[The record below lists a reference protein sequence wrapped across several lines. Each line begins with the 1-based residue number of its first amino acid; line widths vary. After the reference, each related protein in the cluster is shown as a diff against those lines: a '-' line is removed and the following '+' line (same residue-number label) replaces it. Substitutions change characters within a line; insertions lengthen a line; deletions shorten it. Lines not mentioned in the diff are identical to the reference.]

1 MLRSHWY
8 SGSVV
13 GRSIRLGWARAQKRE
28 RMNQANAPEQADVV
42 VVGAGMA
49 GLIAARDL
57 LAANVPVLVLEA
69 RNRVGGRL
77 LNHTLENGAVV
88 ELGGQWVGPTQD
100 RVLALAEE
108 LGLRLFP
115 TYADGEHFLTMDGA
129 VKRYV
134 GEDFAL
140 PEDASADV
148 EEAWEQLQEMADEV
162 PLEEPWSAENAD
174 TWDAQTL
181 DSWLV
186 ANTKTETALGYWR
199 TMVPA
204 LFSAEAA
211 EMSLLHFLFYCRS
224 GGTLDRLVATHD
236 GAQESRLE
244 GGSQQLAL
252 RLADRLG
259 NAVRL
264 GSPVSAIRQDDRG
277 VEVTHDSGMVRAGRA
292 IVALPPTLA
301 GRIRYSPAL
310 PPLRDQ
316 LTQQVPMGYVIKVQV
331 AYPEPFWRA
340 EGLSGSVFSLDD
352 EVSVIFDNSPQDLR
366 CGVLLGFLEGR
377 HARRAGKL
385 APQER
390 KELVLSV
397 LAKFF
402 GPRAADP
409 EEYVEKD
416 WAAEEWSRG
425 CYGGRFGTG
434 VWTGYGQA
442 LRKPVGRIHWAGTE
456 TSEVWNGY
464 MDGAVRSGERAAREV
479 LVS

>member
-1 MLRSHWY
+1 MNEAN
-8 SGSVV
+8 VP
-13 GRSIRLGWARAQKRE
+13 E
-28 RMNQANAPEQADVV
+28 RVDVV

-57 LAANVPVLVLEA
+57 IAANVSVLVLEA

-77 LNHTLENGAVV
+77 LNHTLANGSVV

-100 RVLALAEE
+100 RVLALAED
-108 LGLRLFP
+108 LGLGLFP
-115 TYADGEHFLTMDGA
+115 TYIDGEHFLAMDGS
-129 VKRYV
+129 VERYG
-134 GEDFAL
+134 GEDFHL
-140 PEDASADV
+140 PGEASADV
-148 EEAWEQLQEMADEV
+148 TETWEQLQEMAEEV
-162 PLEEPWSAENAD
+162 PLDEPWGAAKAG

-181 DSWLV
+181 ESWLI
-186 ANTKTETALGYWR
+186 ANAKTEVGLGYWR

-204 LFSAEAA
+204 LFSADTA
-211 EMSLLHFLFYCRS
+211 EMSLLHFLFNCRS
-224 GGTLDRLVATHD
+224 GGTLDRLVDTHG
-236 GAQESRLE
+236 GAQESRLV

-259 NAVRL
+259 DAVRL
-264 GSPVSAIRQDDRG
+264 GSPVGAIRQDDRG
-277 VEVTHDSGMVRAGRA
+277 VEVAHDGGIVTAGQA

-316 LTQQVPMGYVIKVQV
+316 LTQQVPMGYVTKVQI
-331 AYPEPFWRA
+331 AYSEPFWRA

-352 EVSVIFDNSPQDLR
+352 EVSVIFDNSPQDLS
-366 CGVLLGFLEGR
+366 CGVLLGFLEGK

-385 APQER
+385 APEER

-397 LAKFF
+397 LEKFF

-409 EEYVEKD
+409 EEYVERD

-434 VWTGYGQA
+434 VWTGYGEA
-442 LRKPVGRIHWAGTE
+442 LREPVGRVHWAGTE
-456 TSEVWNGY
+456 TAEVWNGY

-479 LVS
+479 LLS

>member
-1 MLRSHWY
+1 
-8 SGSVV
+8 
-13 GRSIRLGWARAQKRE
+13 
-28 RMNQANAPEQADVV
+28 MNEANDHEVADVV
-42 VVGAGMA
+42 VVGAGLA
-49 GLIAARDL
+49 GLVAAREM
-57 LAANVPVLVLEA
+57 LANGLSVLVLEA
-69 RNRVGGRL
+69 RERVGGRL

-108 LGLRLFP
+108 LGVGLFP
-115 TYADGEHFLTMDGA
+115 TYTEGEHFLAMDGA
-129 VKRYV
+129 VERYS

-148 EEAWEQLQEMADEV
+148 GQTWEHLGQMAAEV
-162 PLEEPWSAENAD
+162 PLDEPWRAENAG

-186 ANTKTETALGYWR
+186 ANANTETGLGYWR

-204 LFSAEAA
+204 LFSAETK

-224 GGTLDRLVATHD
+224 GGTLDRLVATHG
-236 GAQESRLE
+236 GAQESRLR
-244 GGSQQLAL
+244 GGSQLLAS

-259 NAVRL
+259 GAVRL
-264 GSPVSAIRQDDRG
+264 GAPVTAIRHDNGG
-277 VEVTHDSGMVRAGRA
+277 VEVTHDGGLVEAGRA
-292 IVALPPTLA
+292 IMALPPTLA

-316 LTQQVPMGYVIKVQV
+316 LTQQVPMGYVIKVQI

-340 EGLSGSVFSLDD
+340 EGLSGSVFSIDD
-352 EVSVIFDNSPQDLR
+352 EVSVIFDNSPPDLR

-377 HARRAGKL
+377 HARRAGRL
-385 APQER
+385 VPEER
-390 KELVLSV
+390 KELVLTV
-397 LAKFF
+397 FAKFF
-402 GPRAADP
+402 GPRVAEP
-409 EEYVEKD
+409 EEYVERD

-434 VWTGYGQA
+434 VWTGFGEA
-442 LRKPVGRIHWAGTE
+442 LREPVGRIHWAGTE

-464 MDGAVRSGERAAREV
+464 MDGAIRSGERTAREV
-479 LVS
+479 LNG

>member
-1 MLRSHWY
+1 
-8 SGSVV
+8 
-13 GRSIRLGWARAQKRE
+13 
-28 RMNQANAPEQADVV
+28 MNQENVPEQADVV
-42 VVGAGMA
+42 VVGAGLA

-57 LAANVPVLVLEA
+57 LAANVSVLVLEA

-77 LNHTLENGAVV
+77 LNHTLKNGAVV

-115 TYADGEHFLTMDGA
+115 TYAEGEHFLTMDGS

-148 EEAWEQLQEMADEV
+148 EEAWERLQQMADEV
-162 PLEEPWSAENAD
+162 PLDEPWSAENAD

-186 ANTKTETALGYWR
+186 ANTKTEIGLGYWR

-204 LFSAEAA
+204 LFSADTA

-224 GGTLDRLVATHD
+224 GGTLDRLVATHG

-259 NAVRL
+259 DVVRL

-277 VEVTHDSGMVRAGRA
+277 VEVIQDGGMVRAGRA

-301 GRIRYSPAL
+301 GRIRYSPVL

-316 LTQQVPMGYVIKVQV
+316 LTQQVPMGYVIKVHV

-352 EVSVIFDNSPQDLR
+352 EVSIIFDNSPPDLR

-377 HARRAGKL
+377 HARRSGKL
-385 APQER
+385 APEER
-390 KELVLSV
+390 MELVLSV
-397 LAKFF
+397 LARFF
-402 GPRAADP
+402 GSRVADP

-442 LRKPVGRIHWAGTE
+442 LREPVGRVHWAGTE

>member
-1 MLRSHWY
+1 
-8 SGSVV
+8 
-13 GRSIRLGWARAQKRE
+13 
-28 RMNQANAPEQADVV
+28 MNQENVPEQADVV
-42 VVGAGMA
+42 VVGAGLA

-57 LAANVPVLVLEA
+57 LAANVSVLVLEA

-77 LNHTLENGAVV
+77 LNHTLKNGAVV

-115 TYADGEHFLTMDGA
+115 TYAEGEHFLTMDGS

-148 EEAWEQLQEMADEV
+148 EEAWERLQQMADEV
-162 PLEEPWSAENAD
+162 PLDEPWSAENAD

-186 ANTKTETALGYWR
+186 ANTKTEIGLGYWR

-204 LFSAEAA
+204 LFSADTA

-224 GGTLDRLVATHD
+224 GGTLDRLVATHG

-259 NAVRL
+259 DVVRL

-277 VEVTHDSGMVRAGRA
+277 VEVIQDGGMVRAGRA

-301 GRIRYSPAL
+301 GRIRYSPPL

-316 LTQQVPMGYVIKVQV
+316 LTQQVPMGYVTKVQI
-331 AYPEPFWRA
+331 AYSEPYWRA

-352 EVSVIFDNSPQDLR
+352 EVSVIFDNSPQDLS
-366 CGVLLGFLEGR
+366 CGVLLGFLEGK
-377 HARRAGKL
+377 HARRVGRL
-385 APQER
+385 QPEER

-397 LAKFF
+397 LVKFF

-409 EEYVEKD
+409 EEYVERD

-434 VWTGYGQA
+434 VWTGYGEA
-442 LRKPVGRIHWAGTE
+442 LREPVGRVHWAGTE
-456 TSEVWNGY
+456 TAEVWNGY
-464 MDGAVRSGERAAREV
+464 MDGAVRSGERAAHEV
-479 LVS
+479 LLT

>member
-1 MLRSHWY
+1 MNEAN
-8 SGSVV
+8 VP
-13 GRSIRLGWARAQKRE
+13 E
-28 RMNQANAPEQADVV
+28 RVDVV

-57 LAANVPVLVLEA
+57 LAANVSVLVLEA

-77 LNHTLENGAVV
+77 LNHTLANGSVV

-108 LGLRLFP
+108 LGLGLFP
-115 TYADGEHFLTMDGA
+115 TYIDGEHFLAVDGS
-129 VKRYV
+129 VERYG
-134 GEDFAL
+134 GEDFHL
-140 PEDASADV
+140 PGEASADV
-148 EEAWEQLQEMADEV
+148 AETWEQLQEMAEEV
-162 PLEEPWSAENAD
+162 PLYKPWRAAKAG

-181 DSWLV
+181 ESWLI
-186 ANTKTETALGYWR
+186 ANAKTETGLGYWR
-199 TMVPA
+199 AMVPA
-204 LFSAEAA
+204 LFSADTA

-224 GGTLDRLVATHD
+224 GGTLDQLVDTHG
-236 GAQESRLE
+236 GAQESRLV

-259 NAVRL
+259 DAVRL
-264 GSPVSAIRQDDRG
+264 GSPVGAIRQDDRG
-277 VEVTHDSGMVRAGRA
+277 VEVAHDGGIVTAGQA

-316 LTQQVPMGYVIKVQV
+316 LTQQVPMGYVTKVQI
-331 AYPEPFWRA
+331 AYSEPFWRA

-352 EVSVIFDNSPQDLR
+352 EVSVIFDNSPEDLS
-366 CGVLLGFLEGR
+366 CGVLLGFLEGK

-385 APQER
+385 PPEER

-397 LAKFF
+397 LEKFF
-402 GPRAADP
+402 GPRSADP
-409 EEYVEKD
+409 EEYVERD

-434 VWTGYGQA
+434 VWTGYGEA
-442 LRKPVGRIHWAGTE
+442 LREPVGRVHWAGTE
-456 TSEVWNGY
+456 TAEVWNGY

-479 LVS
+479 LLS